1 MKYVLRVI
9 SILSI
14 SLTPLTFAVAEGGGG
29 NNDNRTTIQEIMA
42 RREEQRRLE
51 QQRRQEWA
59 NGTATNYE
67 TNATKTSAGN
77 SLNPNIDMNAPSAN
91 QSANAG
97 QGSNSSAG
105 QIAQMVGQAL
115 QATGSAMMGSCCGN
129 PGGASCCA
137 KGAMLLGM
145 GILGM
150 IQAGQNKSTAGQHGY
165 VGDITYGGDN
175 PYGSDGY
182 GSDTPGT
189 SDPFSPAVKNKIS
202 ELEGK
207 GFEFNAKNGTLSIP
221 GGKSFKLSDV
231 TNKDAMGNAGV
242 SGADYAANMA
252 TAAGL
257 EKKAVSDVE
266 KIGAHTASQG
276 MADGGSGGGGGRSV
290 SSTTDGS
297 DEVSYRQKADDPKPT
312 VAGMMKS
319 YNGEMIGVA
328 GDSIFAMMARRYQQ
342 KHKEESFLPPDSSP
356 AN

>member
-1 MKYVLRVI
+1 MKYLLSVI
-9 SILSI
+9 SILSMVT
-14 SLTPLTFAVAEGGGG
+14 TPLDFAVAESG
-29 NNDNRTTIQEIMA
+29 NDGQTSIQEIMA
-42 RREEQRRLE
+42 RREEQRRRE
-51 QQRRQEWA
+51 QESRQNWA
-59 NGTATNYE
+59 NGTASGYE
-67 TNATKTSAGN
+67 ASAMNTSAGN
-77 SLNPNIDMNAPSAN
+77 SLNPTIDMNAPSAN
-91 QSANAG
+91 QSAKAG

-115 QATGSAMMGSCCGN
+115 QATGSGMMGSCCGN
-129 PGGASCCA
+129 PGGAACCA

-150 IQAGQNKSTAGQHGY
+150 MQAGMNKSTAGQHGY
-165 VGDITYGGDN
+165 VGDVTYGGSD
-175 PYGSDGY
+175 PYGTETNGT
-182 GSDTPGT
+182 GSPST
-189 SDPFSPAVKNKIS
+189 SDPFAPSVKDKIA

-207 GFEFNAKNGTLSIP
+207 GFEFNAKNGTLSMP

-231 TNKDAMGNAGV
+231 TNKDAMSNIGV
-242 SGADYAANMA
+242 SADDYAANMA
-252 TAAGL
+252 AAAGF
-257 EKKAVSDVE
+257 EKKAIGDVE

-276 MADGGSGGGGGRSV
+276 MADGGSGGGGLGRSV
-290 SSTTDGS
+290 SSTDGS
-297 DEVSYRQKADDPKPT
+297 DDLSYRQKANDPKPT

>member
-1 MKYVLRVI
+1 MKYVLNVI

-14 SLTPLTFAVAEGGGG
+14 SLAPLTFAAAEGG
-29 NNDNRTTIQEIMA
+29 NNGNRTTIQEIMA

-51 QQRRQEWA
+51 QERRQNWA
-59 NGTATNYE
+59 NGTANGYE
-67 TNATKTSAGN
+67 ANATNTAAGN
-77 SLNPNIDMNAPSAN
+77 SLNPSIDMNAPSSN
-91 QSANAG
+91 QSAKAG

-115 QATGSAMMGSCCGN
+115 QATGSSMMGSCCGN
-129 PGGASCCA
+129 PGGGACCA

-150 IQAGQNKSTAGQHGY
+150 IQSGMNKSTAGQHGY

-175 PYGSDGY
+175 ANNDGY
-182 GSDTPGT
+182 GSDSPST
-189 SDPFSPAVKNKIS
+189 SDPFSPSVKDKIA

-207 GFEFNAKNGTLSIP
+207 GFEFNAKNGTLSVP
-221 GGKSFKLSDV
+221 GGKSFKLNDV
-231 TNKDAMGNAGV
+231 TNKDAMVNAGV
-242 SGADYAANMA
+242 SAADYAANMA
-252 TAAGL
+252 TASSL
-257 EKKAVSDVE
+257 EKKALGDVE
-266 KIGAHTASQG
+266 KMGAHTASQG
-276 MADGGSGGGGGRSV
+276 IADGGSGGGGAGGRTV
-290 SSTTDGS
+290 SSTDGS
-297 DEVSYRQKADDPKPT
+297 DDVSYRQKANDPKPT

-342 KHKEESFLPPDSSP
+342 KHKEESFLPPDASP